1 MQKWWKS
8 LSFAFVAVLVIFLTA
23 CGDSGSSSDPT
34 LPEESEL
41 DSSSS
46 EKPKSSSS
54 EEKFSSS
61 EEIESSSEEES
72 SSSENPDSSSA
83 KSSSS
88 EESSN
93 SEESSSSEK
102 HSSSEESSSAIDD
115 SEYNPGNNTLK
126 DLRDGNVYATTTIE
140 IIDEERGINYSQVWM
155 AENLNYN
162 YQQSTKTLDS
172 SSFCFNNDPAYC
184 SQYGRL
190 YLWSAAM
197 DSAGVWS
204 KNGKGCGLGNTCTP
218 VDPVR
223 GVCPKGW
230 HLPNTDE
237 VKALI
242 VAVDGD
248 ITKYDSQNKAGKKL
262 KSKAIY
268 NSKET
273 PYGWKKYETWLGNG
287 TDDYSFTALPAGRR
301 QNDRYGNP
309 NSQYSNINTVA
320 EFWSTP
326 EYTGDNTH
334 TKEKAY
340 KFVMTNED
348 AEAHTDYA
356 DKDNSFPVRCVMD

>member
-1 MQKWWKS
+1 MQKWRCS
-8 LSFAFVAVLVIFLTA
+8 LSFAIAVTIATFITA
-23 CGDSGSSSDPT
+23 CGSDSGSSSDQT

-61 EEIESSSEEES
+61 EEPESSSSEEES
-72 SSSENPDSSSA
+72 SSSE
-83 KSSSS
+83 
-88 EESSN
+88 ES
-93 SEESSSSEK
+93 ESSSSEDSSSEEES
-102 HSSSEESSSAIDD
+102 SSSEESSSATDE
-115 SEYNPGNNTLK
+115 SEYNPADNTLK
-126 DLRDGNVYATTTIE
+126 DLRDDKVYATTTIE
-140 IIDEERGINYSQVWM
+140 INDEKRGINYSQVWM
-155 AENLNYN
+155 AENLNYR
-162 YQQSTKTLDS
+162 YQQPTKTLDS

-248 ITKYDSQNKAGKKL
+248 ITKYESQNKAGKKL

-301 QNDRYGNP
+301 ESDRYS
-309 NSQYSNINTVA
+309 NSTNQYYNMNTVA

-334 TKEKAY
+334 TKERAY
-340 KFVMTNED
+340 MFVMTNEN

-356 DKDNSFPVRCVMD
+356 DKDKGFPVRCVMD